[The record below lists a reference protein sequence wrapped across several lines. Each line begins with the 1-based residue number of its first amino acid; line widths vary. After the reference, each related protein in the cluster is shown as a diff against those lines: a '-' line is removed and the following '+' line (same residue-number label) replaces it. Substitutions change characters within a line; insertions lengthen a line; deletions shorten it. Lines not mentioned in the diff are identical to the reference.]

1 MSRAAPKKP
10 KKRPP
15 TGRLLFEPIKAQSR
29 FARSVI
35 VAFSGGKDSV
45 VTLDLCCRYF
55 DEVHVFFMYQVPGL
69 SFQEAA
75 IRWAEN
81 RYGIEVMRLPHFE
94 LSDWFRLGVF
104 RHEDWAV
111 PPVGIQDIYAYV
123 RQQTG
128 AHFIAAGERIADSIW
143 RRAMMKHSGH
153 LDVKRGRFYPLMYF
167 RQPDVMAYIK
177 QRDLKV
183 SPESRFLGHSFRS
196 LQGDDMFLLRRHY
209 PADYEKVARW
219 FPFVGA
225 GVRQFEMEMEENG
238 REF

>member
-1 MSRAAPKKP
+1 MAPSKP

-75 IRWAEN
+75 IRWVEN
-81 RYGIEVMRLPHFE
+81 RYGLTVMRLPHFE
-94 LSDWFRLGVF
+94 LSEWFRLGLF

-111 PPVGIQDIYAYV
+111 PPVGINDIYAYV
-123 RQQTG
+123 RKQTG
-128 AHFIAAGERIADSIW
+128 AYFIAAGERIADSIW

-167 RQPDVMAYIK
+167 RKSDVVDYIRK
-177 QRDLKV
+177 RSLKV
-183 SPESRFLGHSFRS
+183 SSESRFLGSSFSS
-196 LQGDDMFLLRRHY
+196 LQAKDMFLLRRHY
-209 PADYEKVARW
+209 PVDYAKVERW

-225 GVRQFEMEMEENG
+225 GVRKFEMEMEDNG